1 LKLAKPEGE
10 LARHP
15 PREFGRRIVMFSS
28 FPRRAVVIALAIPC
42 TADEVLYRITR
53 VTGAPNSQNLM
64 AAIND
69 SGQACG
75 ELWLGGNRIR
85 PFRWDPS
92 TGMLQLG
99 NLPGGSIDQSAALA
113 INNLGHVVGFGHS
126 ALGQEAFFW
135 SPETGMLGL
144 AFLPGKGNVSRAL
157 GINDLDQVVGYSEL
171 DTFSWEAFL
180 WDPDV
185 GMIGLGDLPG
195 GQHASTA
202 YDINNAGTVVGY
214 SLGPGDRAFTWDFE
228 AGMQRIPRAP
238 DGSKPT
244 LAYAINELGHVAGGA
259 DVPESI
265 FSQSFVWAPG
275 QEVQIIRGGFASAA
289 YDINDL
295 GQVVGEYWVHRF
307 PYPDE
312 QRAYTWDAAHGVR
325 DLVMLVEARSRQLY
339 GDNIAAYSINN
350 AGQVGASVP
359 GQPLIL
365 TPFVVGDMNCDGA
378 VDAFDIE
385 GFVTG
390 LIDPAGYAARW
401 PDCFADS
408 AGDINQDAAFDAFD
422 IEPFIGCLVGP

>member
-15 PREFGRRIVMFSS
+15 SREFGRRILMFSS
-28 FPRRAVVIALAIPC
+28 FPRRAVVVALAISC
-42 TADEVLYRITR
+42 MADEVLYRVTP
-53 VTGAPNSQNLM
+53 VTGPPNASNFM
-64 AAIND
+64 EAINEA
-69 SGQACG
+69 GQACG
-75 ELWLGGNRIR
+75 RLSFSSTVRHA
-85 PFRWDPS
+85 FRWDPS
-92 TGMLQLG
+92 NGIEDLG
-99 NLPGGSIDQSAALA
+99 DLPGGLDQSEATA
-113 INNLGHVVGFGHS
+113 INNLGHVAGFGRS
-126 ALGQEAFFW
+126 AVNYEAFFW
-135 SPETGMLGL
+135 TPDTGLIGLG
-144 AFLPGKGNVSRAL
+144 FLPGGVVSDAW
-157 GINDLDQVVGYSEL
+157 GINDQDQVVGVSY
-171 DTFSWEAFL
+171 DFGPSWEAFL
-180 WDPDV
+180 WDPDI

-202 YDINNAGTVVGY
+202 YDINNAGTVIGY
-214 SLGPGDRAFTWDFE
+214 SLGPGDRAFTWDLE
-228 AGMQRIPRAP
+228 AGMQRIPLAP

-244 LAYAINELGHVAGGA
+244 LAYAINELGHVAGAA

-265 FSQSFVWAPG
+265 FTQTFVWVPG
-275 QEVQIIRGGFASAA
+275 QDVQIIRGGFASAA

-312 QRAYTWDAAHGVR
+312 QRAYTWDAVRGVR

-339 GDNIAAYSINN
+339 GDNIGAFSINN
-350 AGQVGASVP
+350 AGQVGAGVP
-359 GQPLIL
+359 GQALIL

-385 GFVTG
+385 PFVTG
-390 LIDPAGYAARW
+390 LIDPTAYAARW

-422 IEPFIGCLVGP
+422 IEPFVEMLSAP

>member
-15 PREFGRRIVMFSS
+15 SREFGRRILMFSS
-28 FPRRAVVIALAIPC
+28 FPRRAVVVALAISC
-42 TADEVLYRITR
+42 MADEVLYRVTP
-53 VTGAPNSQNLM
+53 VTGPPNASNFM
-64 AAIND
+64 EAINEA
-69 SGQACG
+69 GQACG
-75 ELWLGGNRIR
+75 RLSFSSTVRHA
-85 PFRWDPS
+85 FRWDPS
-92 TGMLQLG
+92 NGIEDLG
-99 NLPGGSIDQSAALA
+99 DLPGGLDQSEATA
-113 INNLGHVVGFGHS
+113 INNLGHVAGFGRS
-126 ALGQEAFFW
+126 AVNYEAFFW
-135 SPETGMLGL
+135 TPDTGLIGLG
-144 AFLPGKGNVSRAL
+144 FLPGGVVSDAW
-157 GINDLDQVVGYSEL
+157 GINDQDQVVGVSY
-171 DTFSWEAFL
+171 DFGPSWEAFL
-180 WDPDV
+180 WDPDI

-259 DVPESI
+259 DVPDSI

-312 QRAYTWDAAHGVR
+312 QRAYTWDAVRGVR

-339 GDNIAAYSINN
+339 GDNIGAFSINN
-350 AGQVGASVP
+350 AGQVGAGVP
-359 GQPLIL
+359 GQALIL

-385 GFVTG
+385 PFVTG
-390 LIDPAGYAARW
+390 LIDPTAYAARW

-422 IEPFIGCLVGP
+422 IEPFVEMLSAP

>member
-1 LKLAKPEGE
+1 MYLYCSL
-10 LARHP
+10 LRMT
-15 PREFGRRIVMFSS
+15 V
-28 FPRRAVVIALAIPC
+28 AVAMVNVCAAEDI
-42 TADEVLYRITR
+42 LYRVTP
-53 VTGAPNSQNLM
+53 VTGPPNASNFM
-64 AAIND
+64 EAINEA
-69 SGQACG
+69 GQACG
-75 ELWLGGNRIR
+75 RLSFSSTVRHA
-85 PFRWDPS
+85 FRWDPS
-92 TGMLQLG
+92 NGIEDLG
-99 NLPGGSIDQSAALA
+99 DLPGGLDQSEATA
-113 INNLGHVVGFGHS
+113 INNLGHVAGFGRS
-126 ALGQEAFFW
+126 AVNYEAFFW
-135 SPETGMLGL
+135 TPDTGLIGLG
-144 AFLPGKGNVSRAL
+144 FLPGGVVSDAW
-157 GINDLDQVVGYSEL
+157 GINDQDQVVGVSY
-171 DTFSWEAFL
+171 DFGPSWEAFL
-180 WDPDV
+180 WDPDI

-202 YDINNAGTVVGY
+202 YDINNAGTVIGY
-214 SLGPGDRAFTWDFE
+214 SLGPGDRAFTWDLE
-228 AGMQRIPRAP
+228 AGMQRIPLAP

-244 LAYAINELGHVAGGA
+244 LAYAINELGHATGGA

-385 GFVTG
+385 PFVTG
-390 LIDPAGYAARW
+390 LIDPTAYAARW

-422 IEPFIGCLVGP
+422 IEPFVEMLSAP